1 MILGSR
7 IAALRKDAGLSQ
19 AALASRIGVSP
30 SAVGMYEQGRR
41 EPSGDLLIALS
52 QQFNVSVDYL
62 LTGRKQA
69 LSPAPALPGLESLS
83 REELIVL
90 IAAQLLEGL

>member
-7 IAALRKDAGLSQ
+7 IAALRKSAGLSQ

-30 SAVGMYEQGRR
+30 SAIGMYEQGRR

-52 QQFNVSVDYL
+52 RQFNVSVDYL
-62 LTGRKQA
+62 LTGRKPA
-69 LSPAPALPGLESLS
+69 VSPAPPLTQLEPLS
-83 REELIVL
+83 REDLIVL